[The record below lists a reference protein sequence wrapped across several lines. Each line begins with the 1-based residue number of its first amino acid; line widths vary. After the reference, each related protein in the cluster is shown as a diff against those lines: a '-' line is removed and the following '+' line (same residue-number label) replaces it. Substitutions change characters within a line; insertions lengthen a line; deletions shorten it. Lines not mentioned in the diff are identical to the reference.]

1 MSGLWA
7 GQPQSVS
14 YSGWTP
20 AFKCPSDLGQE
31 VSSVIHSSSEVLG
44 HGHCRDPTPN
54 NLAPSYYAVLAGP
67 LFDHCEPPSR
77 AQLPSA
83 PSKEGAPS
91 TSLWVSKGV
100 AWGLQKSVVQ
110 CCSVLS
116 ASRARHPWK
125 DLPSQHQ
132 ALWAWGPLS
141 QDPRHAVVVPLQGGE
156 LWGATSCPLLGCSS
170 SHSL

>member
-7 GQPQSVS
+7 GQPESVS

-31 VSSVIHSSSEVLG
+31 ASSVIHSSSEVLG

-100 AWGLQKSVVQ
+100 ALGLPRSVVQ

-116 ASRARHPWK
+116 APRQTPVEGPPESAPGTLGVGTPQPGSPSFSGGPIARRGAVGCHV
-125 DLPSQHQ
+125 LP
-132 ALWAWGPLS
+132 PL
-141 QDPRHAVVVPLQGGE
+141 G
-156 LWGATSCPLLGCSS
+156 LL
-170 SHSL
+170 